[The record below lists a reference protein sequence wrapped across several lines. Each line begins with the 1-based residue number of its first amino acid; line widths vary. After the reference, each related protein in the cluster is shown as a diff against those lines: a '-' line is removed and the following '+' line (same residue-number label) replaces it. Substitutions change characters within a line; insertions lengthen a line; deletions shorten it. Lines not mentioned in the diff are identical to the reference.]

1 MMDETRQIIEQAP
14 DISVILF
21 NYNKKTMLMDCLE
34 SLYSCRHEVSFDTI
48 VVNKRCGDGTEEI
61 LSTKYP
67 EVLLLDFDYPFE
79 LARYRTEGM
88 KIARGRYVAHFDIDM
103 FFNKTTLTEVVRF
116 MDRTPNAGCCG
127 GKLFGLDGMLQYSC
141 RQFFGIKVLLLRK
154 NPIVKLFPCLRESV
168 DRDLLMT
175 DWDHNDTRPVD
186 WVGGGFMVIS
196 RDAMMRIGFL
206 DKNFIYGMEDI
217 DYCIRVWKTGL
228 KVYYV
233 HTATI
238 THIGN
243 RPSTKFGWFLFQIY
257 FSTIRLLLKHGL
269 YNRKVGS

>member
-1 MMDETRQIIEQAP
+1 MDETKQIIEHVP

-21 NYNKKTMLMDCLE
+21 NYNKKDMLMDCLE
-34 SLYSCRHEVSFDTI
+34 SLYSCRHDVSFDTI
-48 VVNKRCGDGTEEI
+48 VVNKCCGDGTEDI
-61 LSTKYP
+61 ISTKYP
-67 EVLLLDFDYPFE
+67 EVQLLNFDYPFE

-141 RQFFGIKVLLLRK
+141 RRFFGIKVLVFRK
-154 NPIVKLFPCLRESV
+154 NPIVKLLPGLRESV
-168 DRDLLMT
+168 DRELLMM

-186 WVGGGFMVIS
+186 WVGGGFMVIR
-196 RDAMMRIGFL
+196 RDAMIRVGFL

-257 FSTIRLLLKHGL
+257 FSTIRLLLKHGF
-269 YNRKVGS
+269 YSRKGDS